1 MIYHPI
7 SQYMIH
13 TDVFSDLVKSIMG
26 ERFFGIEENF
36 DGQFILLA
44 DDVTLAERDAI
55 DALERPDKKVVK
67 INNFIRNPLDPYDV
81 PIDVDYVSGLKTK
94 LHRKSIVVKGEIKAE
109 EFYEN
114 YINGAFVNLI
124 IKETTTF
131 TRDALGFPLYKDVV
145 VVWYCVDGTAHPT
158 TKSWRS
164 YYNQLEKIKE
174 GKVRRGNLVA
184 NLQMPCI
191 GLISIALTG
200 TPNPTQAVVL
210 EGRKFLADYSK
221 EFTVYIE
228 DSNKDIIS
236 CFNDPAHARY
246 IVPAAYSWIDSMTPY
261 GITIRQF
268 MVSELTI

>member
-7 SQYMIH
+7 SQYMLH
-13 TDVFSDLVKSIMG
+13 TDVFSDLVSSLMG
-26 ERFFGIEENF
+26 ERFFGIEEND

-44 DDVTLAERDAI
+44 DDASLSERDSI

-67 INNFIRNPLDPYDV
+67 INNFIRTPLDPYDV
-81 PIDVDYVSGLKTK
+81 PIDTDYVSGLKTK

-114 YINGAFVNLI
+114 FSNNVFSNLI
-124 IKETTTF
+124 VKETTTF

-145 VVWYCVDGTAHPT
+145 VEWYCIDGTAHT
-158 TKSWRS
+158 TKKSWRS
-164 YYNQLEKIKE
+164 YYNQLEQIKE
-174 GKVRRGNLVA
+174 GKMRRGNLVA

-191 GLISIALTG
+191 GLISITMTG
-200 TPNPTQAVVL
+200 SPSPTPAVIL

-236 CFNDPAHARY
+236 CFNDVSHPRY
-246 IVPAAYSWIDSMTPY
+246 ILASAYSWIDAMTPY
-261 GITIRQF
+261 GVTIRQF
-268 MVSELTI
+268 MVNELTI